1 MVAHAHLHE
10 VRWLAPQ
17 PMWGQ
22 SPAAANGAPARPAI
36 LRFASDAFMEELI
49 AAMETRPEQLPA
61 WLARPETWRAPM
73 PGPDV
78 AGLATQAPVS
88 ETRRRL
94 TRIARGRGAGGALP
108 VPAAPDPA
116 PEPLKLYQPAQG
128 RFYLVAASLVC
139 QLPGLPDRAIER
151 GNQESAGWLLRRLV
165 PAVAGTV
172 PDPEDPA
179 TAEYAWTAA
188 PGVQGGYAW
197 TRIPTEAGRARI
209 QPEEERQALFP
220 LTWKAGSGVETG
232 RARRMLA
239 GMIPVAKREAYLA
252 APMREPDAP
261 LPGSS
266 TPVASADPADD
277 PRTLLF
283 RQEVTAPWINLHDS
297 ALVQARALLDDTSAD
312 GRPAARDLMRRARA
326 QAQTAGW
333 FLLLDLATFL
343 QTHMPRVWD
352 ALTGGAPSPALTAAE
367 TALRDALADTR
378 MTDDLVDALGDAHG
392 GHDIP
397 QTLPEALEAIT
408 APGVAEALEAAQIEL
423 DLTLAAGT
431 DGWPGFLWMPAHPAV
446 AMDFS
451 PLGSPSA
458 APLLAG
464 PYPPLDFDAESSIE
478 ALAALVAAALP
489 ATPAAPLPELS
500 PPPAGVNA
508 GEDAWYVIRCAYE
521 RPNCQGFARPVISRP
536 SAPFQMASFFDGDAP
551 TRPIRIPMPLDISPG
566 ALRRYKKGAGFV
578 LSDMFCGQMGALR
591 KLTFVDLILS
601 VLPWP
606 FHKDLPTPSPA
617 PCADGGSNP
626 FGLFISI
633 SIPIVTI
640 CAFVL
645 MIIMVTLFDL
655 IFRWL
660 PWLIV
665 AFPIPGLRGKK
676 P

>member
-22 SPAAANGAPARPAI
+22 SPDAANGAPARPAI

-49 AAMETRPEQLPA
+49 ATVETRPEQLPA

-73 PGPDV
+73 AAPDTS
-78 AGLATQAPVS
+78 GLATRAPVN

-94 TRIARGRGAGGALP
+94 TRIARGLGASAP
-108 VPAAPDPA
+108 VPAAPEPA
-116 PEPLKLYQPAQG
+116 AEPLKLYQPAQG

-151 GNQESAGWLLRRLV
+151 GNQEQVGWLLRRLV
-165 PAVAGTV
+165 PATPGTV
-172 PDPEDPA
+172 PDPEDPT

-188 PGVQGGYAW
+188 PDLPGGYAW
-197 TRIPTEAGRARI
+197 TRIGTAAGRARI

-220 LTWKAGSGVETG
+220 LTWRAGKGAETG
-232 RARRMLA
+232 RPRRMLA
-239 GMIPVAKREAYLA
+239 GMIPVAKREAFLG
-252 APMREPDAP
+252 APMREPAGAGGLPSP
-261 LPGSS
+261 LP
-266 TPVASADPADD
+266 AEPADD
-277 PRTLLF
+277 PRALLF
-283 RQEVTAPWINLHDS
+283 RQDVAAPWINLHDS
-297 ALVQARALLDDTSAD
+297 ALTQARALLDDTSSD
-312 GRPAARDLMRRARA
+312 GRASARDLMRRARA

-333 FLLLDLATFL
+333 FLLADLARFL
-343 QTHMPRVWD
+343 QDHMPRIWTS
-352 ALTGGAPSPALTAAE
+352 LLGGAPSPALSPAE
-367 TALRDALADTR
+367 TALRNALRDTAMSETLEDALIDAHGDWDVVRSLPDALAR
-378 MTDDLVDALGDAHG
+378 IA
-392 GHDIP
+392 
-397 QTLPEALEAIT
+397 
-408 APGVAEALEAAQIEL
+408 APGVVAALEAAQIEF
-423 DLTLAAGT
+423 DLEGAPGA
-431 DGWPGFLWMPAHPAV
+431 DGWPDFLWMPAHPA
-446 AMDFS
+446 AGQSFS
-451 PLGSPSA
+451 PLGSPFASA
-458 APLLAG
+458 AMAG
-464 PYPPLDFDAESSIE
+464 PFPPTGFDAETAIE
-478 ALAALVAAALP
+478 ALAGLVAAALP
-489 ATPAAPLPELS
+489 ATPSAPLPELA
-500 PPPAGVNA
+500 PPPTGVDAGA
-508 GEDAWYVIRCAYE
+508 EAWFAIRCAYE
-521 RPNCQGFARPVISRP
+521 RPNCLGFAKPVLSRP
-536 SAPFQMASFFDGDAP
+536 SAPFQMASFFDADAP

-578 LSDMFCGQMGALR
+578 LSDMFCGQMKAMR
-591 KLTFVDLILS
+591 KLTFLDLILS

-606 FHKDLPTPSPA
+606 LHRDLPTPSPS

-626 FGLFISI
+626 LGLFVAI

-660 PWLIV
+660 PYLIV